1 MDLRRGTSYVAGVE
15 QHVISLSKNTPQ
27 EARDWASSSLIGFV
41 SPVGPQPGLSV
52 TSARSPGL
60 QRKFTACSQRSAVS
74 SELGTHWKTEKF
86 APRCNYLNLTV

>member
-1 MDLRRGTSYVAGVE
+1 MDLRRGTFYVAGVE

-27 EARDWASSSLIGFV
+27 EVRDWASSSLIGFV

-60 QRKFTACSQRSAVS
+60 QRKFRIRHTLENRKICTQVQLFELNCIEMYFYTA
-74 SELGTHWKTEKF
+74 
-86 APRCNYLNLTV
+86 